1 MTRINPDILFT
12 LSNFDDSPTSDCLCQ
27 RSILSKEKMKLLK
40 DLAAQREMNSRPR
53 DQIQTLTEE
62 TDLIVVIA
70 ILGGSLIGV
79 IIAVCACYFFK
90 CRKQCTEGIQEFSN
104 YSKHSKGTIYKL
116 L

>member
-1 MTRINPDILFT
+1 MSALYPV
-12 LSNFDDSPTSDCLCQ
+12 
-27 RSILSKEKMKLLK
+27 KEKMKLLK

-90 CRKQCTEGIQEFSN
+90 CRKQCTEGLPKMSILSLEILS
-104 YSKHSKGTIYKL
+104 L
-116 L
+116 V

>member
-1 MTRINPDILFT
+1 MTLF
-12 LSNFDDSPTSDCLCQ
+12 DKWPTSDCLCQ
-27 RSILSKEKMKLLK
+27 RSILSQEKMKLLK
-40 DLAAQREMNSRPR
+40 DLAAQREMSSRPR

-90 CRKQCTEGIQEFSN
+90 CRKQCTEGLKSFTNSFIQN
-104 YSKHSKGTIYKL
+104 K
-116 L
+116 